1 MLCPAVL
8 SAGYQVRGAEDV
20 VGSSRVLLTGDE
32 QYTMK
37 IGTAAGSRAAGGN
50 LTLSDVQKS
59 TANVVDGPITPDNN
73 SIAVFVIDKV
83 LRSGEW
89 LRWHAVLCCAVHH
102 HTSACRAG

>member
-1 MLCPAVL
+1 MLCC

-37 IGTAAGSRAAGGN
+37 IAPAAGESSK

-59 TANVVDGPITPDNN
+59 SANIVDGPITPDNN

-89 LRWHAVLCCAVHH
+89 RGCMLCTVCYALNNHLYVL
-102 HTSACRAG
+102 G